1 MQEAADR
8 LTQDAPHDIA
18 LGRCSFTGLQ
28 LTVTRTGVSRQ
39 QQWVDWEL
47 CWAKAEIVAKRS
59 DCDPYSATE
68 ECANASRMPNDGRPW
83 HKCRRSSSIGP
94 WHGMACYAQACCGRS
109 VCHGFTREG
118 HNTLHWHGSVE
129 QRWGC
134 RNVWPPA
141 TGMVAG
147 PALADPSRRRRLG
160 GWANSAPAKAAL
172 LVSHQRCQSRG
183 GIIHAHDRALIF
195 SCAER

>member
-1 MQEAADR
+1 MQAAEDR
-8 LTQDAPHDIA
+8 LTQDAPHDMA
-18 LGRCSFTGLQ
+18 LGRCSFTGSQ
-28 LTVTRTGVSRQ
+28 LTATKTGVSRQ
-39 QQWVDWEL
+39 QQWFDWEL

-59 DCDPYSATE
+59 DCDPYSTTE
-68 ECANASRMPNDGRPW
+68 ECANASRMPNHGRPW

-94 WHGMACYAQACCGRS
+94 WHGMLCPGVLWPQRLS
-109 VCHGFTREG
+109 RFHSW
-118 HNTLHWHGSVE
+118 TLHWHTSVE

-147 PALADPSRRRRLG
+147 PALTDPSSRRRLG
-160 GWANSAPAKAAL
+160 GWASSAPAKAAL

-183 GIIHAHDRALIF
+183 GIIHAHDRALMF

>member
-94 WHGMACYAQACCGRS
+94 WHGMAWHATPRRAVVAASVTVSLVKDITCTLAWQWQRRTALGLPKRVATSNWNGGRACSG
-109 VCHGFTREG
+109 
-118 HNTLHWHGSVE
+118 
-129 QRWGC
+129 
-134 RNVWPPA
+134 
-141 TGMVAG
+141 
-147 PALADPSRRRRLG
+147 
-160 GWANSAPAKAAL
+160 
-172 LVSHQRCQSRG
+172 
-183 GIIHAHDRALIF
+183 
-195 SCAER
+195 

>member
-39 QQWVDWEL
+39 QRWVDWEL

-59 DCDPYSATE
+59 DCDPYSTTE
-68 ECANASRMPNDGRPW
+68 ESAKASRMPNDGRPW

-94 WHGMACYAQACCGRS
+94 WHGMAWHATPRRAVVAAS
-109 VCHGFTREG
+109 VTVSLVKDIIHY
-118 HNTLHWHGSVE
+118 
-129 QRWGC
+129 
-134 RNVWPPA
+134 
-141 TGMVAG
+141 TGMAASNSAG
-147 PALADPSRRRRLG
+147 AAETCGHQQLEWWQGLLWLTQAGGGDWADGRIRRRPKLPS
-160 GWANSAPAKAAL
+160 WSATSVARAEAASFMRMT
-172 LVSHQRCQSRG
+172 VH
-183 GIIHAHDRALIF
+183 
-195 SCAER
+195 

>member
-18 LGRCSFTGLQ
+18 LGHCSFTGLQ

-39 QQWVDWEL
+39 QRWVDWEL

-59 DCDPYSATE
+59 DCDPYSTTE
-68 ECANASRMPNDGRPW
+68 ESAKASRMPNDGRPW

-118 HNTLHWHGSVE
+118 HYLY
-129 QRWGC
+129 
-134 RNVWPPA
+134 
-141 TGMVAG
+141 TGMAVAASNSAG
-147 PALADPSRRRRLG
+147 AAETCGHQQLEWWQGLLWLTQAGGGDWADGRIRRRPKLPS
-160 GWANSAPAKAAL
+160 WSATSVARAEAASFMRMT
-172 LVSHQRCQSRG
+172 VH
-183 GIIHAHDRALIF
+183 
-195 SCAER
+195 